1 MPKSV
6 ALVTG
11 ASSGFGLLTA
21 VELAKA
27 GYYVVAT
34 MRDPCK
40 QEALLTLAKDEQ
52 VSERITV
59 WTLDVTK
66 RTQISE
72 VAEKLTET
80 YQRLDVL
87 IHNAGISIGSFNEEI
102 SEQDWRRSME
112 TNFFGVVFLTQ
123 ALLPLMRQQQS
134 GKIINVSSVGGR
146 IAFPGYGPYSSSK
159 FALEG
164 FSESLRLELSL
175 YGIDVIL
182 VEPGAYQTDIWTKGF
197 THIEDTSSEHSPYQ
211 QPMKQVLSVGKQLTK
226 HAGQPMDVA
235 KKIVKISA
243 KRKPRLRYS
252 MGRGSTL
259 AVMLKGLLPWRW
271 LEALIRWQ
279 LRKK

>member
-1 MPKSV
+1 MQRSV

-11 ASSGFGLLTA
+11 ASSGFGLLTV

-27 GYYVVAT
+27 GYHVIAT
-34 MRDPCK
+34 MRDSRK
-40 QEALLTLAKDEQ
+40 QGALLTLAAKQQ
-52 VSERITV
+52 VSEQIEV
-59 WTLDVTK
+59 WSLDVTN
-66 RTQISE
+66 RTEIIE
-72 VAEKLTET
+72 VSAKLTET
-80 YQRLDVL
+80 YQRLDLL
-87 IHNAGISIGSFNEEI
+87 IHNAGISIGGFNEEI

-146 IAFPGYGPYSSSK
+146 IAFPGYGPYSASK

-182 VEPGAYQTDIWTKGF
+182 VEPGAYQTDIWAKGF
-197 THIEDTSSEHSPYQ
+197 THIEDTSSTHSSYQ
-211 QPMKQVLSVGKQLTK
+211 QPMKQVLSVGKRLTK

-235 KKIVKISA
+235 KKIVNIAA
-243 KRKPRLRYS
+243 KRKPRLRYA

-259 AVMLKGLLPWRW
+259 AVMAKGLLPWRW
-271 LEALIRWQ
+271 LEALIKWQ